1 MTEKQQTSNEY
12 GISQELLAMS
22 ALVNYGVVSIPYGN
36 SARYDCILDIQG
48 KYYRIQIKS
57 LNMIDE
63 DTINIPMSNSRLAGG
78 DSRVTKEYTSDEV
91 DFIVI
96 WFNNHLYLFDPD
108 LARQT
113 YTVRIKK
120 PTQYNQH
127 WIEDYEISKVLD
139 IQLKSWVSLKEETR
153 KNNNPNGVQQKY
165 NCIDCGAPVW
175 NPESRCISCARKMQ
189 SAKSDKPTRDIL
201 KAEIKDTPFT
211 TIGKKYGVS
220 DNAVRKWCTSYG
232 LPNKVSEIKEIIK
245 RGEWDLI

>member
-1 MTEKQQTSNEY
+1 MEKQQTSNEY
-12 GISQELLAMS
+12 GISQELLVMS

-36 SARYDCILDIQG
+36 SARYDCILDVQG

-63 DTINIPMSNSRLAGG
+63 DTIVIPMSNSRLAGDEG
-78 DSRVTKEYTSDEV
+78 HVRKEYTSDEV

-96 WFNNHLYLFDPD
+96 WFNNHLYLFNPN

-153 KNNNPNGVQQKY
+153 KLNNPTGEQQKY
-165 NCIDCGAPVW
+165 KCIDCGAPVW
-175 NPESRCISCARKMQ
+175 NPESRCVSCARKMQ
-189 SAKSDKPTRDIL
+189 AAGSNKPSREIL
-201 KAEIKDTPFT
+201 KNAIKDTPFT
-211 TIGKKYGVS
+211 TIGKEYGVT
-220 DNAVRKWCTSYG
+220 DNAVRKWCISYG
-232 LPNKVSEIKEIIK
+232 LPSKSSDIKEIIK
-245 RGEWDLI
+245 KGEWDSV